1 MTTLASL
8 IRSALI
14 DINDINKNNKNKYEP
29 GLKSPLMNAVE
40 ISKRA
45 ILHEG
50 DAPIAGIRGPPGT
63 GKTKVMEGLINDKK
77 VIDEILEKNYKFVY
91 IAPTNELTT
100 NGFERALRPIIMRLQ
115 ESGFNIEEIL
125 SKIRIYGSAV
135 PRPYFGD
142 DLKELRKDANVSD
155 DVLRKMVY
163 GGIDDAL
170 FIFTTDYQRASSR
183 MRKSGYKFI
192 PFIDEASKMPFYL
205 PFNPISDAELR
216 ALAQGSA
223 GIMHGLIIVGD
234 DRQAVAVGPEYQ
246 GYGKFL
252 LALPKV
258 EEILRNLSPRQFMT
272 LDTTFRLPEPT
283 QQPISDGFYSDIGIQ
298 LKAAEYAKKRLEDR
312 LKNINW
318 KERLGKCKDFANDY
332 LWDRVIN
339 SVENALSSLIPIIMV
354 NTKNA
359 IEPGEYSE
367 PMRVKLAAYYAV
379 SLRCLL
385 GNDVGISVI
394 GPYRDLVE
402 DVRYYLRKI
411 GGVNI
416 NVRFLTVQ
424 SMLGGEDD
432 IVIALLGKEWIANS
446 HDDEGLT
453 IYFREPENLN
463 VQFSRHRLMLIVI
476 GNIQRLRNSAAA
488 IAQRSGLSSS
498 RSDKIIS
505 ENASR
510 IRKTLDALFSFAD
523 ISPRE
528 VKQLKGL
535 PSKKVSNHVVFVRVD

>member
-14 DINDINKNNKNKYEP
+14 DIDKYE
-29 GLKSPLMNAVE
+29 LNLESSLRNAVE

-63 GKTKVMEGLINDKK
+63 GKTKVMEGLMNDEDVIN
-77 VIDEILEKNYKFVY
+77 ELLNSGYKFIY
-91 IAPTNELTT
+91 IAPTNELTIS
-100 NGFERALRPIIMRLQ
+100 GFARALRPIIRMLQ
-115 ESGFNIEEIL
+115 GSGLSIDKIL
-125 SKIRIYGSAV
+125 SKIRIYGSAI

-170 FIFTTDYQRASSR
+170 FIFTTDYQRVSSR

-223 GIMHGLIIVGD
+223 GIMHGLVIVGD

-246 GYGKFL
+246 GYGRFL

-258 EEILRNLSPRQFMT
+258 EEILRSLNSRQFMT
-272 LDTTFRLPEPT
+272 LNRTFRLPRPT

-298 LKAAEYAKKRLEDR
+298 LKAAEDAKKRLEDR

-318 KERLGKCKDFANDY
+318 KERLGKCKGFVNDY
-332 LWDRVIN
+332 LWDRVVN
-339 SVENALSSLIPIIMV
+339 SVEDALSSLIPIIMV

-359 IEPGEYSE
+359 IGPGEYSE
-367 PMRVKLAAYYAV
+367 PMRVKLAAYYAIL
-379 SLRCLL
+379 LRCLL

-432 IVIALLGKEWIANS
+432 IVIALLGKEWSANS

-476 GNIQRLRNSAAA
+476 GDIQRLRNTAAK
-488 IAQRSGLSSS
+488 IARGKGLG
-498 RSDKIIS
+498 RNRVIS
-505 ENASR
+505 KNALR
-510 IRKTLDALFSFAD
+510 IRETLDTLFDLAEVN
-523 ISPRE
+523 PRRN
-528 VKQLKGL
+528 L
-535 PSKKVSNHVVFVRVD
+535 PSKKVSDHVVLLTFLKGKLHTR

>member
-1 MTTLASL
+1 
-8 IRSALI
+8 
-14 DINDINKNNKNKYEP
+14 
-29 GLKSPLMNAVE
+29 
-40 ISKRA
+40 
-45 ILHEG
+45 
-50 DAPIAGIRGPPGT
+50 
-63 GKTKVMEGLINDKK
+63 
-77 VIDEILEKNYKFVY
+77 
-91 IAPTNELTT
+91 
-100 NGFERALRPIIMRLQ
+100 
-115 ESGFNIEEIL
+115 
-125 SKIRIYGSAV
+125 
-135 PRPYFGD
+135 
-142 DLKELRKDANVSD
+142 
-155 DVLRKMVY
+155 MVY

-223 GIMHGLIIVGD
+223 GIMHGLVIVGD

-246 GYGKFL
+246 GYGRFL

-258 EEILRNLSPRQFMT
+258 EEILRSLNSRQFMT

-298 LKAAEYAKKRLEDR
+298 LKAAEDAKKRLEDR

-318 KERLGKCKDFANDY
+318 KERLDKCKGLVNDY
-332 LWDRVIN
+332 LWGRVVN
-339 SVENALSSLIPIIMV
+339 SVEDALSSLIPIIMV

-359 IEPGEYSE
+359 IGPGEYSE
-367 PMRVKLAAYYAV
+367 LMRVKLAAYYAV

-432 IVIALLGKEWIANS
+432 IVIALLGKEWSANS
-446 HDDEGLT
+446 RDDEGLT

-476 GNIQRLRNSAAA
+476 GDIQRLRNSAAA
-488 IAQRSGLSSS
+488 IAQRSGLSSF

-535 PSKKVSNHVVFVRVD
+535 PSKKVSNHAVFVRVD

>member
-1 MTTLASL
+1 MTTLATL
-8 IRSALI
+8 IKDALI
-14 DINDINKNNKNKYEP
+14 DIKENNKYKP
-29 GLKSPLMNAVE
+29 DLKPPLTKAVE
-40 ISKRA
+40 ISKKA

-77 VIDEILEKNYKFVY
+77 VIDEILEKNYKFIY

-100 NGFERALRPIIMRLQ
+100 NGFERALRPIIRRLQ
-115 ESGFNIEEIL
+115 ESGFSIEEIL

-142 DLKELRKDANVSD
+142 ADLKELGKHAHVSK
-155 DVLRKMVY
+155 DVLKNMVY

-170 FIFTTDYQRASSR
+170 FIFTTNYQRVSSR
-183 MRKSGYKFI
+183 MRRSGYKFI
-192 PFIDEASKMPFYL
+192 LFIDEASKMPFYL

-216 ALAQGSA
+216 ALARGST
-223 GIMHGLIIVGD
+223 GIIHGLVIVGD
-234 DRQAVAVGPEYQ
+234 ERQAVAVGPEYQ
-246 GYGKFL
+246 GYGRFL

-258 EEILRNLSPRQFMT
+258 EEILRSLDSRQFMT
-272 LDTTFRLPEPT
+272 LDTTFRLPKPT
-283 QQPISDGFYSDIGIQ
+283 QQPISYGFYSDIGIQ
-298 LKAAEYAKKRLEDR
+298 LEADEDARNRLEDR
-312 LKNINW
+312 LKDINW
-318 KERLGKCKDFANDY
+318 KERLGKCKGFVNDY
-332 LWDRVIN
+332 LWDRVVN
-339 SVENALSSLIPIIMV
+339 SVEDALSSFIPIIMV

-359 IEPGEYSE
+359 IGPGEYSE
-367 PMRVKLAAYYAV
+367 PVRVKLAAYYVA

-402 DVRYYLRKI
+402 NVSYYLRKV

-416 NVRFLTVQ
+416 NTRFLTVQ

-432 IVIALLGKEWIANS
+432 IVIALLGKEWSANS
-446 HDDEGLT
+446 GNDEGLT

-463 VQFSRHRLMLIVI
+463 VQFSRHKLMLIII
-476 GNIQRLRNSAAA
+476 GNIQKLRQTAEE
-488 IAQRSGLSSS
+488 IAQKKKSG
-498 RSDKIIS
+498 RNRVIG

-510 IRKTLDALFSFAD
+510 IRNTLDELFNLAKVD
-523 ISPRE
+523 PH
-528 VKQLKGL
+528 GNL
-535 PSKKVSNHVVFVRVD
+535 PPKNVDDYVIFMRVD

>member
-100 NGFERALRPIIMRLQ
+100 NGFERALRPIIRMLQ
-115 ESGFNIEEIL
+115 GSGLSIDKIL
-125 SKIRIYGSAV
+125 SKIRIYGSAI
-135 PRPYFGD
+135 PSPYFGD
-142 DLKELRKDANVSD
+142 ADLKELRKDANVSD

-246 GYGKFL
+246 GYGRFL

-258 EEILRNLSPRQFMT
+258 EEILRSLNSRQFMT
-272 LDTTFRLPEPT
+272 LNRTFRLPEPT
-283 QQPISDGFYSDIGIQ
+283 QQPISYGFYSDIGIQ
-298 LKAAEYAKKRLEDR
+298 LEADEKAEDR

-318 KERLGKCKDFANDY
+318 EKCKDNNYLKVNDY
-332 LWDRVIN
+332 LWDMVSN
-339 SVENALSSLIPIIMV
+339 SVEDALSSFIPIIMV

-359 IEPGEYSE
+359 IGPGEYSE
-367 PMRVKLAAYYAV
+367 PVRVKLAAYYAV

-402 DVRYYLRKI
+402 DVRYYLRKV

-432 IVIALLGKEWIANS
+432 IIIALLGKEWSAS
-446 HDDEGLT
+446 SYDDEGLT

-463 VQFSRHRLMLIVI
+463 VQFSRHKLMLIII
-476 GNIQRLRNSAAA
+476 GNIQMLRNTAFE
-488 IAQRSGLSSS
+488 IAQGKGSG
-498 RSDKIIS
+498 RNRVIGK
-505 ENASR
+505 NASR
-510 IRKTLDALFSFAD
+510 IQSTLDALFKLAGIEPPED
-523 ISPRE
+523 
-528 VKQLKGL
+528 KQLKDL
-535 PSKKVSNHVVFVRVD
+535 PPKQASKHVVFMRVD

>member
-14 DINDINKNNKNKYEP
+14 GIDKHELNLESSLRD
-29 GLKSPLMNAVE
+29 AVKL
-40 ISKRA
+40 SKMA

-63 GKTKVMEGLINDKK
+63 GKTKVMEGLVNDKD
-77 VIDEILEKNYKFVY
+77 IINELLNSGYKFMY

-100 NGFERALRPIIMRLQ
+100 SGFTRALRPIIMMLE
-115 ESGFNIEEIL
+115 ESGLSIDKIL
-125 SKIRIYGSAV
+125 SKIRIYGSAI

-142 DLKELRKDANVSD
+142 DLKELTNYAHVSK
-155 DVLRKMVY
+155 DVLKNMVH

-170 FIFTTDYQRASSR
+170 FVFTTDYQRASSR
-183 MRKSGYKFI
+183 MRKSEYKFI
-192 PFIDEASKMPFYL
+192 PFIDEASKMQFYL

-216 ALAQGSA
+216 ALAQGST
-223 GIMHGLIIVGD
+223 GIMHSLVIVGD

-246 GYGKFL
+246 GYGRFL

-258 EEILRNLSPRQFMT
+258 EEVLRSLDSRQFMT

-283 QQPISDGFYSDIGIQ
+283 QQPISDGFYSDVGIQ
-298 LKAAEYAKKRLEDR
+298 LKAAENAKKRLEDR

-318 KERLGKCKDFANDY
+318 KERLDKCKGFANDY
-332 LWDRVIN
+332 LWSRVIN
-339 SVENALSSLIPIIMV
+339 SVEDALSSLIPIIMV
-354 NTKNA
+354 NRKKA
-359 IEPGEYSE
+359 IGPGEYSE
-367 PMRVKLAAYYAV
+367 PVRVKLAAYYANL
-379 SLRCLL
+379 LRCLL
-385 GNDVGISVI
+385 GNNVGISVI

-416 NVRFLTVQ
+416 NVRLLTVQ

-432 IVIALLGKEWIANS
+432 IVIALLGKEWSANS
-446 HDDEGLT
+446 RDDEGLT

-463 VQFSRHRLMLIVI
+463 VQLSRHRLMLIII
-476 GNIQRLRNSAAA
+476 GDIQRLRRTAAKT
-488 IAQRSGLSSS
+488 AQRSGLSF
-498 RSDKIIS
+498 RKIIE

-510 IRKTLDALFSFAD
+510 IRETLDTLFGLA
-523 ISPRE
+523 E
-528 VKQLKGL
+528 VNPLRNL
-535 PSKKVSNHVVFVRVD
+535 PSKKVSDNVVFNAC

>member
-14 DINDINKNNKNKYEP
+14 DIDKYE
-29 GLKSPLMNAVE
+29 LNLESSLRDAVKL
-40 ISKRA
+40 SKIA

-50 DAPIAGIRGPPGT
+50 DVPIAGIRGPPGT
-63 GKTKVMEGLINDKK
+63 GKTKVMEGLMNDRDVINELLNDG
-77 VIDEILEKNYKFVY
+77 YKFMY
-91 IAPTNELTT
+91 IAPTNELTIS
-100 NGFERALRPIIMRLQ
+100 GFARALRPIIRMLQ
-115 ESGFNIEEIL
+115 ESGLSIDKIL
-125 SKIRIYGSAV
+125 SKIRIYGSAI

-142 DLKELRKDANVSD
+142 DLKELTNYAHVSK
-155 DVLRKMVY
+155 DVLKNMVY

-183 MRKSGYKFI
+183 MRKSDYKFI

-223 GIMHGLIIVGD
+223 GIMHGLVIVGD
-234 DRQAVAVGPEYQ
+234 DRQAVAIGPEYQ
-246 GYGKFL
+246 GYGRFL

-258 EEILRNLSPRQFMT
+258 EEILRSLNSRQFMT
-272 LDTTFRLPEPT
+272 LNRTFRLPEPT
-283 QQPISDGFYSDIGIQ
+283 QQPISYGFYSDIGIQ
-298 LKAAEYAKKRLEDR
+298 LEADEKAEDR

-318 KERLGKCKDFANDY
+318 EKCKDNNYLKVNDY
-332 LWDRVIN
+332 LWDMVSN
-339 SVENALSSLIPIIMV
+339 SVEDALSRLIPIIMV

-359 IEPGEYSE
+359 IGPGEYSE
-367 PMRVKLAAYYAV
+367 PVRVKLAAYYVA

-402 DVRYYLRKI
+402 DVRYYLRKV

-416 NVRFLTVQ
+416 NIRFLTVQ

-432 IVIALLGKEWIANS
+432 IVIALLGKEWSANS
-446 HDDEGLT
+446 RDDEGLT

-476 GNIQRLRNSAAA
+476 GDIQRLRNSAAA
-488 IAQRSGLSSS
+488 IAQRSGLSSF

-510 IRKTLDALFSFAD
+510 IRKTLDALFSFVD

-535 PSKKVSNHVVFVRVD
+535 PSKKVGNHAAFVRVVLRVD

>member
-8 IRSALI
+8 IRRALI
-14 DINDINKNNKNKYEP
+14 NIDKYKLNLESS
-29 GLKSPLMNAVE
+29 LRNAVE

-115 ESGFNIEEIL
+115 ESGFSIEEIL

-135 PRPYFGD
+135 PSPYFGN
-142 DLKELRKDANVSD
+142 DLKELRNDANVSD

-170 FIFTTDYQRASSR
+170 FIFTTDYQRVSSR

-223 GIMHGLIIVGD
+223 GIMHGLVIVGD
-234 DRQAVAVGPEYQ
+234 ERQAVAVGPEYQ
-246 GYGKFL
+246 GYGRFL

-258 EEILRNLSPRQFMT
+258 EEILRGLNSRQFMT
-272 LDTTFRLPEPT
+272 LNRTFRLPEPT
-283 QQPISDGFYSDIGIQ
+283 QQPISYGFYSDIGIQ
-298 LKAAEYAKKRLEDR
+298 LEADEKAEDR

-318 KERLGKCKDFANDY
+318 EKCKDNNYLKVNDY
-332 LWDRVIN
+332 LWDKVIN
-339 SVENALSSLIPIIMV
+339 SVENALSSFIPIIMV

-367 PMRVKLAAYYAV
+367 PVRVKLAAYYVA

-402 DVRYYLRKI
+402 NVRYYLRKV

-416 NVRFLTVQ
+416 NARFLTVQ

-432 IVIALLGKEWIANS
+432 IVIALLGKEWSANS
-446 HDDEGLT
+446 RDDEGLT

-476 GNIQRLRNSAAA
+476 GDIQRLRNSAAA
-488 IAQRSGLSSS
+488 IAQRSGLSSF

-535 PSKKVSNHVVFVRVD
+535 PSKKVSNHAVFVRVD